1 MFCCKK
7 SYCRQDTTV
16 HQLWI
21 GLVCKRVSCSVDEL
35 WWPDDSTISYYK
47 GPDEIAGGNA
57 LALNTANGGWPAYAT
72 EDTHFYI
79 CERVDT
85 CLSSPCLNGG
95 TCLLNNATGNYS
107 CECPTATGGDN
118 CACDGSWCQNR
129 PCADGADDFTCNC
142 GEHVTGPFC
151 EVDVNECRTRPNL
164 CSNGDCSNTIGIYV
178 CTCDPGYTGSHCGQ
192 DIDEYGSKSVSKR
205 RHVLEQSQHLRVS
218 MQRLLRRTELSNRR
232 ERMFGFE
239 LLQQRSM

>member
-1 MFCCKK
+1 MTHTESLNMNNIWLNIAFVVACVFAQASCEWLQYGGKVYYFSHHDRDAK
-7 SYCRQDTTV
+7 TFNDAENACNEQHGGSRLVLINSQAENRFLALNGGTNN
-16 HQLWI
+16 QLWI

-107 CECPTATGGDN
+107 CE
-118 CACDGSWCQNR
+118 W
-129 PCADGADDFTCNC
+129 
-142 GEHVTGPFC
+142 
-151 EVDVNECRTRPNL
+151 
-164 CSNGDCSNTIGIYV
+164 
-178 CTCDPGYTGSHCGQ
+178 
-192 DIDEYGSKSVSKR
+192 
-205 RHVLEQSQHLRVS
+205 
-218 MQRLLRRTELSNRR
+218 
-232 ERMFGFE
+232 
-239 LLQQRSM
+239 